1 MSDAAANAAHG
12 VPRQRPQ
19 VMGILNVTPDSFS
32 DGGLFSAPAAA
43 IAHGQRL
50 LDEGAD
56 IIDVGGESTRPG
68 AAPVSEADELAR
80 VVPVVEALGARG
92 ARVCV
97 DTSKPAVMRAAVAAG
112 ASMLNDV
119 NALRAPGAIETA
131 AALGVPVCLM
141 HILGTPR
148 TMQAAPQYDDV
159 VAEVCAFLRERAAAC
174 ERGGIGREK
183 IILDP
188 GFGFGKTATHNLQL
202 LAALPRIV
210 ALGWPVLVGLSRK
223 SLLGS
228 LTGRPVEARLAGS
241 VALATIAAWHGA
253 HILRVHD
260 VAATVDA
267 VSVVQAV
274 HAVQA
279 ECGSN
284 S

>member
-1 MSDAAANAAHG
+1 
-12 VPRQRPQ
+12 
-19 VMGILNVTPDSFS
+19 
-32 DGGLFSAPAAA
+32 
-43 IAHGQRL
+43 
-50 LDEGAD
+50 
-56 IIDVGGESTRPG
+56 
-68 AAPVSEADELAR
+68 
-80 VVPVVEALGARG
+80 
-92 ARVCV
+92 
-97 DTSKPAVMRAAVAAG
+97 
-112 ASMLNDV
+112 MLNDV

-141 HILGTPR
+141 HMLGTPR